1 MNHKYV
7 IILIISLIII
17 CLFTFTIIYL
27 VDDENDK
34 TFLEAFYTS
43 VQIQTSIGMDDES
56 SRQSIKNW
64 ITVQS
69 ILTYIFN
76 ILIVIYLSVVVSRI

>member
-1 MNHKYV
+1 MNHKYI

-27 VDDENDK
+27 VDDKTDR

-43 VQIQTSIGMDDES
+43 VQIQTSIGMDDQS
-56 SRQSIKNW
+56 SRESVKNW
-64 ITVQS
+64 ITIQS

-76 ILIVIYLSVVVSRI
+76 ILLVIYLSVIVSKL

>member
-1 MNHKYV
+1 MNQKYI